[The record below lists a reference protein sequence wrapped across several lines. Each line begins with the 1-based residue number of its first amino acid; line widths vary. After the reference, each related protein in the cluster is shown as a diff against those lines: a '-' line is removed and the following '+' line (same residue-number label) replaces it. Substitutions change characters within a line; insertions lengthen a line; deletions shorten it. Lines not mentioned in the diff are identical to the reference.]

1 MNRLKSI
8 HTKIEYD
15 NLSVLFF
22 IFLLLIQFL
31 FPNNI
36 YNIIGISII
45 YILINKIQIPHKS
58 SIFSLHLFY
67 HMMQI
72 MSGVWLC
79 NYLEVDLTYKSQF
92 TPWATLVSYAGVIF
106 IYIPI
111 IYFQNKVPNYSLEKI
126 RNWSLE
132 LSTKRTMELYIIFFF
147 ITNSL
152 ALIAFSYSGL
162 TQIIVSCKNFKWFIF
177 SLLGFQVFL
186 KKELLFPFILIVIA
200 EFSLGLL
207 SFFSDF
213 KTVVFYLIVI
223 ALFFITTIKI
233 KHIIV
238 FVILVSIGLFIGI
251 KWTAIKGDYRSYLN
265 KGKKTQTVDVDKNS
279 AYNKLLELSAAQTN
293 VDKTTLELLDR
304 LQYTY
309 HLAKTM
315 ERVPS
320 VIQYENG
327 GNLAG
332 IFKYVFT
339 PRYLNPDKEVNQA
352 SKKATKYTGIGYL
365 GIESGVSFSLGYFAD
380 CYIDFGYFG
389 MMIPLLLLGI
399 IYGYSYY
406 YFISKTTNNYLIN
419 VTYVS
424 AIFMELIYFESDGTF
439 LLGRLFSN
447 LFTFFLFKIIL
458 LPTIQNFIKSNRFA

>member
-1 MNRLKSI
+1 MA
-8 HTKIEYD
+8 
-15 NLSVLFF
+15 
-22 IFLLLIQFL
+22 
-31 FPNNI
+31 
-36 YNIIGISII
+36 
-45 YILINKIQIPHKS
+45 
-58 SIFSLHLFY
+58 
-67 HMMQI
+67 
-72 MSGVWLC
+72 GVWLC
-79 NYLEVDLTYKSQF
+79 NYLEVDLTYKSKF

-111 IYFQNKVPNYSLEKI
+111 IYFQSKIPNYSLDKI
-126 RNWSLE
+126 KNWSVQ
-132 LSTKRTMELYIIFFF
+132 LSTKRTLQLYILFFF

-152 ALIAFSYSGL
+152 AIIAFSYSGL

-186 KKELLFPFILIVIA
+186 KKEMIFPFILIVIT

-223 ALFFITTIKI
+223 ALFFIIKI
-233 KHIIV
+233 KFKHILL
-238 FVILVSIGLFIGI
+238 FLLTSALGLFIGI

-265 KGKKTQTVDVDKNS
+265 KGQKTQTVDVDKNS
-279 AYNKLLELSAAQTN
+279 AYNKLLELSSSQTN
-293 VDKTTLELLDR
+293 FEKTTTDLLDR

-320 VIQYENG
+320 VIQHENG

-389 MMIPLLLLGI
+389 MMLPLLLLGI
-399 IYGYSYY
+399 IYGYTYY
-406 YFISKTTNNYLIN
+406 YFISKTSNNYIIN
-419 VTYVS
+419 VAFVS
-424 AIFMELIYFESDGTF
+424 AIFMELIYFESDGIF

-447 LFTFFLFKIIL
+447 LFTFFLFKIFLI
-458 LPTIQNFIKSNRFA
+458 PTIHNYIKSNQSV